1 MIDKAIFSLPGV
13 RRMLFIVIALSLL
26 RAAAVAGQ
34 ALGLAHAV
42 VGLWGGGLVSDQLT
56 WIALFFICFIAR
68 QLIVNLQSDLLD
80 RYAHRC
86 ADDLR
91 QDLVEAVFKLGPAMA
106 SRMGTASI
114 SQTVIEGIEDVRTYI
129 GLIIPKIIAVVVVPF
144 ALLAVIFSLDWVS
157 GVIALVCYPF
167 IILYMVMIGHTAQD
181 EAAKRHGEFQ
191 RMANHFLDGVAGIS
205 ELKAFGL
212 SHRYESSVFAA
223 SERFREMTM
232 KTLRIA
238 TLSSTVLDLFATLA
252 LAGVA
257 IMLGFRLVE
266 GSISFLPAL
275 AVLIMVPEYFRP
287 IREFAADYHASLNGR
302 SAFAAIRAVLEA
314 LESVTPSDEAGEG
327 KPSDQQKLTGDSRQP
342 ADASQQTL
350 QASLCAADCCPKL
363 EFCDVCFSYPDR
375 DEALR
380 NLSFTVK
387 GPCKVGLIGASGS
400 GKSTLMGLLAGFSRP
415 SSGQILVNGVAVSS
429 LTCEPWRRIASFI
442 PQDPYIFNASL
453 RDNIAFYKPSA
464 SDAEVAR
471 AASMAGLDELISQL
485 DRGFDTQ
492 VGRGGE
498 ASRGLSGGQAHR
510 VALARAFL
518 CDERSVL
525 LFDEPTAHLDIETE
539 LELKERM
546 LPLMEG
552 RLVFFA
558 THRLH
563 WIQQMDYVI
572 ELDRGGVAWQGSA
585 QQWLDRRREEGRV

>member
-13 RRMLFIVIALSLL
+13 RRMLLIVIGLSLL
-26 RAAAVAGQ
+26 RAAAVVGQ

-42 VGLWGGGLVSDQLT
+42 VGLWGGGLVSDQLI
-56 WIALFFICFIAR
+56 WIALFFICFVAR

-91 QDLVEAVFKLGPAMA
+91 QDLTEAVFKLGPAMV

-257 IMLGFRLVE
+257 VMLGFRLVE

-287 IREFAADYHASLNGR
+287 IREFAADYHASLDGR

-314 LESVTPSDEAGEG
+314 LEPVTPSDEAGEG

-350 QASLCAADCCPKL
+350 QASLCVADCCPKL

-380 NLSFTVK
+380 NLSFTVE

-518 CDERSVL
+518 CDERSAL